1 MIVKNYCK
9 ILLLF
14 FWFFAG
20 CGDLDRTNPL
30 DPQNSD
36 SKRGETVLVE
46 SFVNQSGGPVI
57 ESSINAFERILIEY
71 GVESFIYMEHH
82 IEKTEGTDAYAL
94 ESSLSRYLTLVPQT
108 AEQAIP
114 DVFFNGIQGR
124 VQGASDAESAYLRY
138 CAELEKELGRETTF
152 TIEAAA
158 QLKSGKIYVTADIA
172 KLGNTKAE
180 EIVVNLAVTEKV
192 SGNIRNIVRALIPLD
207 TIGELNH
214 GRIKSVKREVEIQ
227 PEWKTENL
235 EIVVIVFNSR
245 TLIVY
250 QSERADLKFN

>member
-1 MIVKNYCK
+1 MKTKNFCK
-9 ILLLF
+9 ILLLLLLF
-14 FWFFAG
+14 FTG

-30 DPQNSD
+30 DPQNPD

-46 SFVNQSGGPVI
+46 SFVNQSGGSVI
-57 ESSINAFERILIEY
+57 ESSIDAFERILIEY
-71 GVESFIYMEHH
+71 GAESFIYMEHH
-82 IEKTEGTDAYAL
+82 IEKTKGTDVYAL
-94 ESSLSRYLTLVPQT
+94 DASLSRYLTLVPQT

-124 VQGASDAESAYLRY
+124 VQGASDEESAYLRY
-138 CAELEKELGRETTF
+138 TDELEKELGRQTTF

-158 QLKSGKIYVTADIA
+158 QLKAGKIYVTADIA
-172 KLGNTKAE
+172 KLGNTNAE

-192 SGNIRNIVRALIPLD
+192 SGNVRNIVRAFIPLE

-214 GRIKSVKREVEIQ
+214 GKIKTVKREVEIQ

-245 TLIVY
+245 TLVVY
-250 QSERADLKFN
+250 QSERADLKYN